1 MLTACENIV
10 LEVVV
15 GKKLACKSNVKQVV
29 QVAVS
34 DHRFDHLQLRT
45 MWKIWLRQYKKARIS
60 DEKAAKMREKQ
71 RKNQL
76 GAVWDVDAAGSN
88 PVTPTRKLASS
99 RFFRLLAFLF

>member
-1 MLTACENIV
+1 MLTACENMV

-15 GKKLACKSNVKQVV
+15 GKRLTCKSHAKQVA

-60 DEKAAKMREKQ
+60 DEKAVKTRENQ
-71 RKNQL
+71 RKNRL

-88 PVTPTRKLASS
+88 PVTPTNIKRAGFSLP
-99 RFFRLLAFLF
+99 F